1 MTVPPSGH
9 TTVTGIIGLPVSH
22 SRSPAI
28 HNAAYRAVGLDWVY
42 VAFPVAVGAVRDAL
56 VGLRALGAAGC
67 NVTMP
72 HKAEAARACD
82 DLDRTAAA
90 LAVVNTVVVRDG
102 DLVGAATDGDGFV
115 DAAREADVGL
125 DGATVLLVGAG
136 GAARAIAHALGRA
149 GARVTVAARRPQA
162 ACEVAAAAPGA
173 GVVAWADV
181 DEAVDGSGVVVNA
194 TPLGMRHEPP
204 PFDADRLHAGQVVI
218 DTVYEPEETPLL
230 AAARARG
237 ARALNGLGMLVHQAA
252 RSFTLLTGEPAPLDV
267 MRAAARGEA

>member
-1 MTVPPSGH
+1 VTLPPSGH
-9 TTVTGIIGLPVSH
+9 TTVTGIIGLPVGH

-28 HNAAYRAVGLDWVY
+28 HNAAYRALGLDWVY
-42 VAFPVAVGAVRDAL
+42 VAFPVAVGSVHEAL

-82 DLDRTAAA
+82 TLDDTAAA

-102 DLVGAATDGDGFV
+102 DLLGAATDGAGFV
-115 DAAREADVGL
+115 DAAAEADVEL
-125 DGATVLLVGAG
+125 DGARVLLLGAG
-136 GAARAIAHALGRA
+136 GAAREITHALGHG
-149 GARVTVAARRPQA
+149 GARVAVAARRPEA
-162 ACEVAAAAPGA
+162 ACAAAALAPGA
-173 GVVAWADV
+173 RSVAWADL
-181 DEAVDGSGVVVNA
+181 DEAVAASDVVVNA

-204 PFDADRLHAGQVVI
+204 PFDAARLHAGQVVL
-218 DTVYEPEETPLL
+218 DAVYEPDETPLL

-252 RSFTLLTGEPAPLDV
+252 RSFTLFTGEPAPLDV